1 MLAALV
7 ITMAGMVQLVVTLLI
22 FGCIVGL
29 LFYLIQ
35 VVPVPEPYK
44 GYIKILLTVLVI
56 LVIIGMLLN
65 LAGFPLVQLR

>member
-1 MLAALV
+1 MIAV
-7 ITMAGMVQLVVTLLI
+7 IITMSGLVNIIVTLLI

-29 LFYLIQ
+29 LYYLIQ

-44 GYIKILLTVLVI
+44 GYIRIVLTVLVI

-65 LAGFPLVQLR
+65 LAGFPIVQFR